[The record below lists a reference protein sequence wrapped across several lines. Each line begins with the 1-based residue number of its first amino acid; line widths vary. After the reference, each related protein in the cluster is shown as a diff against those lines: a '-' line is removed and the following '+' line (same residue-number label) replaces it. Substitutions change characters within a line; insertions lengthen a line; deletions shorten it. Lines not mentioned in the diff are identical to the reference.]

1 MPLPSLIVYERTGAW
16 AQAIARQLARGGVT
30 PVPRVVECRSSVEC
44 RKVLFGTSASG
55 EAARAMFVVES
66 APDHANEVCELL
78 HGHLRRFPRVP
89 RFVVGAPSNVD
100 YGPLF
105 REWGA
110 LAMLTS
116 PRALQPLV
124 DVYRRYCE
132 MPHAARLDDLS
143 DQPRSITEQFQASLP
158 WGRVAR

>member
-16 AQAIARQLARGGVT
+16 AQAVRRELGRAGFT

-44 RKVLFGTSASG
+44 RRRFSGASG
-55 EAARAMFVVES
+55 VGGAAQAMFVVES
-66 APDHANEVCELL
+66 ACDRASDACELL
-78 HGHLRRFPRVP
+78 HDHLRRFPRVP
-89 RFVVGAPSNVD
+89 RFVVGAASNVD
-100 YGPLF
+100 YEPLY

-116 PRALQPLV
+116 PRALRPLV
-124 DVYRRYCE
+124 NAYRRYCE
-132 MPHAARLDDLS
+132 LSHGERLDDL
-143 DQPRSITEQFQASLP
+143 TEQSQSLTEHFQASLP